1 MRLYLILRGLWIALI
16 VLVSAPISA
25 PAATRHVVMLFD
37 ERPELPGLAA
47 MSNEL
52 ERTLAASSEDRFQF
66 YRDAMD
72 LSRFGSKTHESVLR
86 DALRA
91 KYAGKKIDVVVAFY
105 PGALD
110 FLLTHGSEIFP
121 GVPIVFCGIDRRE
134 FGNRSLP
141 PHVHGVLVQR
151 EYAPTVELAL
161 RIHPDTKQITVVA
174 GTSEFDV
181 GLLDQARS
189 EFRAYEDRV
198 AFTYLTTLPLRELL
212 GELRKLPPKTLVLY
226 TSFFRDGVGEP
237 FVTHNVV
244 QLVSAAAN
252 APLYGFIDQ
261 YIGRGIV
268 GGSVTVCPST
278 AMRRRNCYCRFWRIL
293 SPAGL
298 L

>member
-66 YRDAMD
+66 YREAMD

-110 FLLTHGSEIFP
+110 FLLTHGSEIF
-121 GVPIVFCGIDRRE
+121 
-134 FGNRSLP
+134 S
-141 PHVHGVLVQR
+141 
-151 EYAPTVELAL
+151 
-161 RIHPDTKQITVVA
+161 
-174 GTSEFDV
+174 
-181 GLLDQARS
+181 
-189 EFRAYEDRV
+189 
-198 AFTYLTTLPLRELL
+198 
-212 GELRKLPPKTLVLY
+212 
-226 TSFFRDGVGEP
+226 
-237 FVTHNVV
+237 
-244 QLVSAAAN
+244 
-252 APLYGFIDQ
+252 
-261 YIGRGIV
+261 
-268 GGSVTVCPST
+268 
-278 AMRRRNCYCRFWRIL
+278 RRRR
-293 SPAGL
+293 
-298 L
+298 